1 MFLIT
6 IPSQTMTRFLFLI
19 AAAMVIVSASGCV
32 QQELAP
38 ELKYSPDEAK
48 LIKEKIET
56 FDW

>member
-1 MFLIT
+1 
-6 IPSQTMTRFLFLI
+6 MTRFLFLI